1 VWIPKS
7 YGRQRPLGIA
17 ALEDKIVRHA
27 VVQVL
32 NQIRKRTFRA
42 FRTDSGRG
50 AVSRGPRWFRGASDA
65 LYVGITGRKVN
76 YVLDLGIRSFF
87 DKVGHDHLETFIRHR
102 IGDERL
108 VRLILKW
115 LRAGMMEDGKRYETE
130 EGLRRER

>member
-1 VWIPKS
+1 MCHPRVA
-7 YGRQRPLGIA
+7 GVEIA
-17 ALEDKIVRHA
+17 FKRREGKTLRFVSFALS
-27 VVQVL
+27 
-32 NQIRKRTFRA
+32 RTPC
-42 FRTDSGRG
+42 GRG
-50 AVSRGPRWFRGASDA
+50 AASRGPRWFRGASDA

>member
-1 VWIPKS
+1 M
-7 YGRQRPLGIA
+7 
-17 ALEDKIVRHA
+17 
-27 VVQVL
+27 
-32 NQIRKRTFRA
+32 
-42 FRTDSGRG
+42 
-50 AVSRGPRWFRGASDA
+50 DA

-76 YVLDLGIRSFF
+76 YVLDLDIRSFF

>member
-1 VWIPKS
+1 M
-7 YGRQRPLGIA
+7 
-17 ALEDKIVRHA
+17 
-27 VVQVL
+27 
-32 NQIRKRTFRA
+32 
-42 FRTDSGRG
+42 
-50 AVSRGPRWFRGASDA
+50 DA

-76 YVLDLGIRSFF
+76 YVLDLDIRSFF
-87 DKVGHDHLETFIRHR
+87 DKVGHDHLERFIRHR